1 MQNKGLIK
9 VFAVLLTL
17 VCVFYLSFSF
27 VTRHYTNKAK
37 EYANGDAK
45 VEQDYLDSLANTRV
59 WLGNYTLKQC
69 REMEIGLGLDLKGG
83 MNVILEVSIPDVIKA
98 LADNK
103 TDENFNQALATAA
116 KQSQSSQDDVITL
129 FVKEYQR
136 LVPDGQLAEIF
147 ATQQL
152 KDKVNQKST
161 NAQVEKVLREEVK
174 AAVENSYNVLR
185 TRIDRFGVV
194 QPNIQSLEDKMGRIM
209 VELPGIKEPERVR
222 KLLQGS
228 ANLEFWETY
237 TAKEVVPY
245 LYSVDSKL
253 RALQTTGAVAAVE
266 EVADSTA
273 TDSAAV
279 ASELVAEVA
288 DTAKVAEVAD
298 NSAST
303 ADSLAAALKGGEKAK
318 EPTKADIAQLKK
330 EHPLLAIFQPNTS
343 GQGPVVGYAN
353 YKDTAEVNRYLAMK
367 EVLAELPKDL
377 RLKWG
382 VSAFEY
388 DPKKQ
393 TFELYAIKS
402 TERNGKAPLEGD
414 VITDAKDDYDQ
425 HGKPCVNMS
434 MNSDGTRRWAQMT
447 KQNIGRSI
455 AIVLD
460 NYVYSAPNVNS
471 EIPNGNSVITGNF
484 TPDQSKDLANVLK
497 SGKMPAPARIVQE
510 DIVGPSLGQESIN
523 AGIFSFIVALVLLMI
538 YMCVTYGFVPGMI
551 ANGALV
557 LNFFF
562 TLGILSSFQAALTMS
577 GIAGMVLALG
587 MAVDAN
593 VLIYERTKEELRAG
607 KGVKKA
613 LSDGYSNA
621 FSAIFDSN
629 LTSIITGIILF
640 NFGTGPIRGFATTL
654 IIGILCSFFTAVF
667 VTRLV
672 YEHFMDKD
680 KLQNLTFSSSVSKN
694 MMMNTHINFMKM
706 SKRSFIVFGTI
717 IVICI
722 ISFAVRGLSQSI
734 DFTGGRN
741 FKVQFEQAVEPEEVR
756 SLIANKFGDA
766 NVSVIAIGTDKKTVR
781 ISTNYRIDE
790 DGPTVDSE
798 IEAYLYES
806 VKPLLTQNITLETFI
821 DRDNY
826 TGGSIISSQKVGPS
840 IADDIK
846 TSAIYSVV
854 LALLAI
860 GIYILIRFRNIAYSI
875 SSVAALTSDTIMI
888 IGAYSLLW
896 GLVPF
901 SLEVDQTF
909 IGAVLTAIGYSINDK
924 VVIFDR
930 IREFFGLYPKRDV
943 RLLFN
948 ESLNTT
954 LARTINTSVST
965 LIVLLCI
972 FILGGDSIRSFSF
985 AMILGVVIGTLS
997 SLFLAA
1003 PLAYQIIKKKGEK
1016 ALDAEVSAE

>member
-1 MQNKGLIK
+1 MQNKGFVK

-37 EYANGDAK
+37 EIANGDTK
-45 VEQDYLDSLANTRV
+45 VEQDYLDSLSNEKV
-59 WLGNYTLKQC
+59 MLWNWTLKQC
-69 REMEIGLGLDLKGG
+69 REMEISLGLDLKGG
-83 MNVILEVSIPDVIKA
+83 MNVILEVSVPDVIKA

-103 TDENFNQALATAA
+103 PDEAFNNALATAA
-116 KQSQSSQDDVITL
+116 KQAVNSQDDVITL
-129 FVKEYQR
+129 FIREYHKIA
-136 LVPDGQLAEIF
+136 PDAKLSELF

-152 KDKVNQKST
+152 KDKVNQKSSD
-161 NAQVEKVLREEVK
+161 AEVEKVLRAEVK
-174 AAVENSYNVLR
+174 AAVENSFNVLR

-237 TAKEVVPY
+237 TAREVLPAMQ
-245 LYSVDSKL
+245 SADAKL
-253 RALQTTGAVAAVE
+253 RVILAEGTT
-266 EVADSTA
+266 
-273 TDSAAV
+273 
-279 ASELVAEVA
+279 A
-288 DTAKVAEVAD
+288 DTDTIEAVLTEATPVEKKTV
-298 NSAST
+298 SA
-303 ADSLAAALKGGEKAK
+303 ADSLAAALKGDVTAEDKSAANT
-318 EPTKADIAQLKK
+318 EEIKK
-330 EHPLLAIFQPNTS
+330 QYPLLSILQLNSS
-343 GQGPVVGYAN
+343 GQGPVIGYAN
-353 YKDTAEVNRYLAMK
+353 YKDTADINKYLAMPEIK
-367 EVLAELPKDL
+367 ADLPKDL

-382 VSAFEY
+382 VSPSEF
-388 DPKKQ
+388 DKKGQ

-414 VITDAKDDYDQ
+414 VVTDAKDEFDQ
-425 HGKPCVNMS
+425 YSKPAVSMT
-434 MNSDGTRRWAQMT
+434 MNSDGARRWAQLT

-471 EIPNGNSVITGNF
+471 EITGGRSQITGHF
-484 TPDQSKDLANVLK
+484 TPEQAKDLANVLK
-497 SGKMPAPARIVQE
+497 SGKMPAPAHIVQE

-523 AGIFSFIVALVLLMI
+523 AGIFSFVVALILLMI
-538 YMCVTYGFVPGMI
+538 YMCSMYGFIPGMV
-551 ANGALV
+551 ANCALI

-577 GIAGMVLALG
+577 GIAGMVLSLG

-613 LSDGYSNA
+613 LADGYSNA

-654 IIGILCSFFTAVF
+654 IIGILVSFFTAVF
-667 VTRLV
+667 ITRIV
-672 YEHFMDKD
+672 YEHFMNKD
-680 KLQNLTFSSSVSKN
+680 KWLNLTFTTKISKN
-694 MMMNTHINFMKM
+694 LMTNTHFDFM
-706 SKRSFIVFGTI
+706 GTNKKSLI
-717 IVICI
+717 IVSAIIVVCI
-722 ISFAVRGLSQSI
+722 GSFAIRGLSQSI

-741 FKVQFEQAVEPEEVR
+741 FKVQFENPVEPEQVR
-756 SLIANKFGDA
+756 ELISSKFGDA

-781 ISTNYRIDE
+781 ISTNYRIEDE
-790 DGPTVDSE
+790 GNNVDSE
-798 IEAYLYES
+798 IESYLYETL
-806 VKPLLTQNITLETFI
+806 KPVLTQNITLETFI
-821 DRDNY
+821 DRDNH
-826 TGGSIISSQKVGPS
+826 TGGSIVSSQKVGPS

-846 TSAIYSVV
+846 TGAIYSVV

-860 GIYILIRFRNIAYSI
+860 GLYILLRFRNIAYSI
-875 SSVAALTSDTIMI
+875 GSIVALSCDTIMI
-888 IGAYSLLW
+888 IGAYSLFW
-896 GLVPF
+896 GILPF
-901 SLEVDQTF
+901 SLEIDQTF
-909 IGAVLTAIGYSINDK
+909 IGAILTAIGYSINDK

-930 IREFFGLYPKRDV
+930 VREFFGLYPKRDKRV
-943 RLLFN
+943 LFN
-948 ESLNTT
+948 DSLNTT
-954 LARTINTSVST
+954 LARTINTSLST

-972 FILGGDSIRSFSF
+972 FILGGDSIRSFAF

-997 SLFLAA
+997 SLFIAS
-1003 PLAYQIIKKKGEK
+1003 PIAYNMMKNKKVVVPTTE
-1016 ALDAEVSAE
+1016 E

>member
-1 MQNKGLIK
+1 MQNKGFVK

-37 EYANGDAK
+37 EIANGDPK
-45 VEQDYLDSLANTRV
+45 VEQDYLDSLSNEKV
-59 WLGNYTLKQC
+59 MLWNWTLKQC
-69 REMEIGLGLDLKGG
+69 REMEISLGLDLKGG
-83 MNVILEVSIPDVIKA
+83 MNVILEVSVPDVIKA

-103 TDENFNQALATAA
+103 PDEAFNNALATAA
-116 KQSQSSQDDVITL
+116 KQAVNSQDDVITL
-129 FVKEYQR
+129 FIREYHKIA
-136 LVPDGQLAEIF
+136 PDAKLSELF

-152 KDKVNQKST
+152 KDKVNQKSSD
-161 NAQVEKVLREEVK
+161 AEVEKVLRAEVK
-174 AAVENSYNVLR
+174 AAVENSFNVLR

-237 TAKEVVPY
+237 TAREVLPAMQ
-245 LYSVDSKL
+245 SADAKL
-253 RALQTTGAVAAVE
+253 RVILAEGTT
-266 EVADSTA
+266 
-273 TDSAAV
+273 
-279 ASELVAEVA
+279 A
-288 DTAKVAEVAD
+288 DTDTIEAVLTEATPVEKKTV
-298 NSAST
+298 SA
-303 ADSLAAALKGGEKAK
+303 ADSLAAALKGDVTAEDKSAANM
-318 EPTKADIAQLKK
+318 EEIKK
-330 EHPLLAIFQPNTS
+330 QYPLLSILQLNSS
-343 GQGPVVGYAN
+343 GQGPVIGYAN
-353 YKDTAEVNRYLAMK
+353 YKDTADINKYLAMPEIK
-367 EVLAELPKDL
+367 ADLPKDL

-382 VSAFEY
+382 VSPSEF
-388 DPKKQ
+388 DKKGQ

-414 VITDAKDDYDQ
+414 VVTDAKDEFAQYS
-425 HGKPCVNMS
+425 KPAVSMT
-434 MNSDGTRRWAQMT
+434 MNSDGARRWAQLT

-471 EIPNGNSVITGNF
+471 EITGGRSQITGHF
-484 TPDQSKDLANVLK
+484 TPEQAKDLANVLK
-497 SGKMPAPARIVQE
+497 SGKMPAPAHIVQE

-523 AGIFSFIVALVLLMI
+523 AGIFSFVVALILLMI
-538 YMCVTYGFVPGMI
+538 YMCSMYGFIPGMV
-551 ANGALV
+551 ANCALI

-577 GIAGMVLALG
+577 GIAGMVLSLG

-613 LSDGYSNA
+613 LADGYSNA

-654 IIGILCSFFTAVF
+654 IIGILVSFFTAVF
-667 VTRLV
+667 ITRIV
-672 YEHFMDKD
+672 YEHFMNKD
-680 KLQNLTFSSSVSKN
+680 KWLNLTFTTKISKN
-694 MMMNTHINFMKM
+694 LMTNTHFDFM
-706 SKRSFIVFGTI
+706 GTNKKSLI
-717 IVICI
+717 IVSAIIVVCI
-722 ISFAVRGLSQSI
+722 GSFAIRGLSQSI

-741 FKVQFEQAVEPEEVR
+741 FKVQFENPVEPEQVR
-756 SLIANKFGDA
+756 ELISSKFGDA

-781 ISTNYRIDE
+781 ISTNYRIEDE
-790 DGPTVDSE
+790 GNNVDSE
-798 IEAYLYES
+798 IESYLYETL
-806 VKPLLTQNITLETFI
+806 KPVLTQNITLETFI
-821 DRDNY
+821 DRDNH
-826 TGGSIISSQKVGPS
+826 TGGSIVSSQKVGPS

-846 TSAIYSVV
+846 TGAIYSVV

-860 GIYILIRFRNIAYSI
+860 GLYILLRFRNIAYSI
-875 SSVAALTSDTIMI
+875 GSIVALSCDTIMI
-888 IGAYSLLW
+888 IGAYSLFW
-896 GLVPF
+896 GILPF
-901 SLEVDQTF
+901 SLEIDQTF
-909 IGAVLTAIGYSINDK
+909 IGAILTAIGYSINDK

-930 IREFFGLYPKRDV
+930 VREFFGLYPKRDKRV
-943 RLLFN
+943 LFN
-948 ESLNTT
+948 DSLNTT
-954 LARTINTSVST
+954 LARTINTSLST

-972 FILGGDSIRSFSF
+972 FILGGDSIRSFAF

-997 SLFLAA
+997 SLFIAS
-1003 PLAYQIIKKKGEK
+1003 PIAYNMMKNKKVVVPATE
-1016 ALDAEVSAE
+1016 E

>member
-1 MQNKGLIK
+1 MQNKGFVK

-37 EYANGDAK
+37 EIANGDPK
-45 VEQDYLDSLANTRV
+45 VEQDYLDSLSNEKV
-59 WLGNYTLKQC
+59 MLWNWTLKQC
-69 REMEIGLGLDLKGG
+69 REMEISLGLDLKGG
-83 MNVILEVSIPDVIKA
+83 MNVILEVSVPDVIKA

-103 TDENFNQALATAA
+103 PDEAFNNALATAA
-116 KQSQSSQDDVITL
+116 KQAVNSQDDVITL
-129 FVKEYQR
+129 FIREYHKIA
-136 LVPDGQLAEIF
+136 PDAKLSELF

-152 KDKVNQKST
+152 KDKVNQKSSD
-161 NAQVEKVLREEVK
+161 AEVEKVLRAEVK
-174 AAVENSYNVLR
+174 AAVENSFNVLR

-194 QPNIQSLEDKMGRIM
+194 QPNIQSLEDIMGRIM

-237 TAKEVVPY
+237 TAREVLPAMQ
-245 LYSVDSKL
+245 SADAKL
-253 RALQTTGAVAAVE
+253 RVILAEGTT
-266 EVADSTA
+266 
-273 TDSAAV
+273 
-279 ASELVAEVA
+279 A
-288 DTAKVAEVAD
+288 DTDTIEAVLTEATPVEKKTV
-298 NSAST
+298 SA
-303 ADSLAAALKGGEKAK
+303 ADSLAAALKGDVTAEDKSAANM
-318 EPTKADIAQLKK
+318 EEIKK
-330 EHPLLAIFQPNTS
+330 QYPLLSILQLNSS
-343 GQGPVVGYAN
+343 GQGPVIGYAN
-353 YKDTAEVNRYLAMK
+353 YKDTADINKYLAMPEIK
-367 EVLAELPKDL
+367 ADLPKDL

-382 VSAFEY
+382 VSPSEF
-388 DPKKQ
+388 DKKGQ

-414 VITDAKDDYDQ
+414 VVTDAKDEFDQ
-425 HGKPCVNMS
+425 YSKPAVSMT
-434 MNSDGTRRWAQMT
+434 MNSDGARRWAQLT

-471 EIPNGNSVITGNF
+471 EITGGRSQITGHF
-484 TPDQSKDLANVLK
+484 TPEQAKDLANVLK
-497 SGKMPAPARIVQE
+497 SGKMPAPAHIVQE

-523 AGIFSFIVALVLLMI
+523 AGIFSFVVALILLMI
-538 YMCVTYGFVPGMI
+538 YMCSMYGFIPGMV
-551 ANGALV
+551 ANCALI

-577 GIAGMVLALG
+577 GIAGMVLSLG

-613 LSDGYSNA
+613 LADGYSNA

-654 IIGILCSFFTAVF
+654 IIGILVSFFTAVF
-667 VTRLV
+667 ITRIV
-672 YEHFMDKD
+672 YEHFMNKD
-680 KLQNLTFSSSVSKN
+680 KWLNLTFTTKISKN
-694 MMMNTHINFMKM
+694 LMTNTHFDFM
-706 SKRSFIVFGTI
+706 GTNKKSLI
-717 IVICI
+717 IVSAIIVVCI
-722 ISFAVRGLSQSI
+722 GSFAIRGLSQSI

-741 FKVQFEQAVEPEEVR
+741 FKVQFENPVEPEQVR
-756 SLIANKFGDA
+756 ELISSKFGDA

-781 ISTNYRIDE
+781 ISTNYRIEDE
-790 DGPTVDSE
+790 GNNVDSE
-798 IEAYLYES
+798 IESYLYETL
-806 VKPLLTQNITLETFI
+806 KPVLTQNITLETFI
-821 DRDNY
+821 DRDNH
-826 TGGSIISSQKVGPS
+826 TGGSIVSSQKVGPS

-846 TSAIYSVV
+846 TGAIYSVV

-860 GIYILIRFRNIAYSI
+860 GLYILLRFRNIAYSI
-875 SSVAALTSDTIMI
+875 GSIVALSCDTIMI
-888 IGAYSLLW
+888 IGAYSLFW
-896 GLVPF
+896 GILPF
-901 SLEVDQTF
+901 SLEIDQTF
-909 IGAVLTAIGYSINDK
+909 IGAILTAIGYSINDK

-930 IREFFGLYPKRDV
+930 VREFFGLYPKRDKRV
-943 RLLFN
+943 LFN
-948 ESLNTT
+948 DSLNTT
-954 LARTINTSVST
+954 LARTINTSLST

-972 FILGGDSIRSFSF
+972 FILGGDSIRSFAF

-997 SLFLAA
+997 SLFIAS
-1003 PLAYQIIKKKGEK
+1003 PIAYNMMKNKKVVVPATE
-1016 ALDAEVSAE
+1016 E

>member
-1 MQNKGLIK
+1 MQNKGFVK

-37 EYANGDAK
+37 EIANGDPK
-45 VEQDYLDSLANTRV
+45 VEQDYLDSLSNEKV
-59 WLGNYTLKQC
+59 MLWNWTLKQC
-69 REMEIGLGLDLKGG
+69 REMESSLGLDLKGG
-83 MNVILEVSIPDVIKA
+83 MNVILEVSVPDVIKA

-103 TDENFNQALATAA
+103 PDEAFNNALATAA
-116 KQSQSSQDDVITL
+116 KQAVNSQDDVITL
-129 FVKEYQR
+129 FIREYHKIA
-136 LVPDGQLAEIF
+136 PDAKLSELF

-152 KDKVNQKST
+152 KDKVNQKSSD
-161 NAQVEKVLREEVK
+161 AEVEKVLRAEVK
-174 AAVENSYNVLR
+174 AAVENSFNVLR

-237 TAKEVVPY
+237 TAREVLPAMQ
-245 LYSVDSKL
+245 SADAKL
-253 RALQTTGAVAAVE
+253 RVILAEGTT
-266 EVADSTA
+266 
-273 TDSAAV
+273 
-279 ASELVAEVA
+279 A
-288 DTAKVAEVAD
+288 DTDTIEAVLTEATPVEKKTV
-298 NSAST
+298 SA
-303 ADSLAAALKGGEKAK
+303 ADSLAAALKGDVTAEDKSAANM
-318 EPTKADIAQLKK
+318 EEIKK
-330 EHPLLAIFQPNTS
+330 QYPLLSILQLNSS
-343 GQGPVVGYAN
+343 GQGPVIGYAN
-353 YKDTAEVNRYLAMK
+353 YKDTADINKYLAMPEIK
-367 EVLAELPKDL
+367 ADLPKDL

-382 VSAFEY
+382 VSPSEF
-388 DPKKQ
+388 DKKGQ

-414 VITDAKDDYDQ
+414 VVTDAKDEFDQ
-425 HGKPCVNMS
+425 YSKPAVSMT
-434 MNSDGTRRWAQMT
+434 MNSDGARRWAQLT

-471 EIPNGNSVITGNF
+471 EITGGRSQITGHF
-484 TPDQSKDLANVLK
+484 TPEQAKDLANVLK
-497 SGKMPAPARIVQE
+497 SGKMPAPAHIVQE

-523 AGIFSFIVALVLLMI
+523 AGIFSFVVALILLMI
-538 YMCVTYGFVPGMI
+538 YMCSMYGFIPGMV
-551 ANGALV
+551 ANCALI

-577 GIAGMVLALG
+577 GIAGMVLSLG

-613 LSDGYSNA
+613 LADGYSNA

-654 IIGILCSFFTAVF
+654 IIGILVSFFTAVF
-667 VTRLV
+667 ITRIV
-672 YEHFMDKD
+672 YEHFMNKD
-680 KLQNLTFSSSVSKN
+680 KWLNLTFTTKISKN
-694 MMMNTHINFMKM
+694 LMTNTHFDFM
-706 SKRSFIVFGTI
+706 GTNKKSLI
-717 IVICI
+717 IVSAIIVVCI
-722 ISFAVRGLSQSI
+722 GSFAIRGLSQSI

-741 FKVQFEQAVEPEEVR
+741 FKVQFENPVEPEQVR
-756 SLIANKFGDA
+756 ELISSKFGDA

-781 ISTNYRIDE
+781 ISTNYRIEDE
-790 DGPTVDSE
+790 GNNVDSE
-798 IEAYLYES
+798 IESYLYETL
-806 VKPLLTQNITLETFI
+806 KPVLTQNITLETFI
-821 DRDNY
+821 DRDNH
-826 TGGSIISSQKVGPS
+826 TGGSIVSSQKVGPS

-846 TSAIYSVV
+846 TGAIYSVV

-860 GIYILIRFRNIAYSI
+860 GLYILLRFRNIAYSI
-875 SSVAALTSDTIMI
+875 GSIVALSCDTIMI
-888 IGAYSLLW
+888 IGAYSLFW
-896 GLVPF
+896 GILPF
-901 SLEVDQTF
+901 SLEIDQTF
-909 IGAVLTAIGYSINDK
+909 IGAILTAIGYSINDK

-930 IREFFGLYPKRDV
+930 VREFFGLYPKRDKRV
-943 RLLFN
+943 LFN
-948 ESLNTT
+948 DSLNTT
-954 LARTINTSVST
+954 LARTINTSLST

-972 FILGGDSIRSFSF
+972 FILGGDSIRSFAF

-997 SLFLAA
+997 SLFIAS
-1003 PLAYQIIKKKGEK
+1003 PIAYNMMKNKKVVVPATE
-1016 ALDAEVSAE
+1016 E

>member
-1 MQNKGLIK
+1 MQNKGFVK

-37 EYANGDAK
+37 EIANGDPK
-45 VEQDYLDSLANTRV
+45 VEQDYLDSLSNEKV
-59 WLGNYTLKQC
+59 WLGNWTLKDC
-69 REMEIGLGLDLKGG
+69 REMEISLGLDLKGG

-103 TDENFNQALATAA
+103 PDEAFNNALATAA
-116 KQSQSSQDDVITL
+116 KQAVNSQDDVITL
-129 FVKEYQR
+129 FIREYHKIA
-136 LVPDGQLAEIF
+136 PDAKLSELF

-161 NAQVEKVLREEVK
+161 DAEVEKVLRAEVK
-174 AAVENSYNVLR
+174 AAVENSFNVLR

-237 TAKEVVPY
+237 TAKEILPAMQ
-245 LYSVDSKL
+245 SADAKL
-253 RALQTTGAVAAVE
+253 RGILTEGTTADTDTIEAALTEATPVE
-266 EVADSTA
+266 EKAV
-273 TDSAAV
+273 SA
-279 ASELVAEVA
+279 
-288 DTAKVAEVAD
+288 
-298 NSAST
+298 
-303 ADSLAAALKGGEKAK
+303 ADSLAAALKGDAAAEDKAAVNM
-318 EPTKADIAQLKK
+318 EEIKK
-330 EHPLLAIFQPNTS
+330 QYPLLSMLQLNSS
-343 GQGPVVGYAN
+343 GQGPVIGYAN
-353 YKDTAEVNRYLAMK
+353 YKDTADINKYLAMPEIK
-367 EVLAELPKDL
+367 AELPKDL

-382 VSAFEY
+382 VSPSEF
-388 DPKKQ
+388 DKKGQ

-414 VITDAKDDYDQ
+414 VVTDAKDEFDQ
-425 HGKPCVNMS
+425 YSKPAVSMT
-434 MNSDGTRRWAQMT
+434 MNSDGARRWAQLT

-471 EIPNGNSVITGNF
+471 EITGGRSQITGHF
-484 TPDQSKDLANVLK
+484 TPEQAKDLANVLK
-497 SGKMPAPARIVQE
+497 SGKMPAPAHIVQE

-523 AGIFSFIVALVLLMI
+523 AGIFSFVVALILLMI
-538 YMCVTYGFVPGMI
+538 YMCSMYGFIPGMV
-551 ANGALV
+551 ANCALI

-577 GIAGMVLALG
+577 GIAGMVLSLG

-613 LSDGYSNA
+613 LADGYSNA

-654 IIGILCSFFTAVF
+654 IIGILVSFFTAVF
-667 VTRLV
+667 ITRIV
-672 YEHFMDKD
+672 YEHFMNKD
-680 KLQNLTFSSSVSKN
+680 KWLNLTFTTKISKN
-694 MMMNTHINFMKM
+694 LMANTHFDFM
-706 SKRSFIVFGTI
+706 GTNKKSMI
-717 IVICI
+717 IVSAIIIVCI
-722 ISFAVRGLSQSI
+722 GSFAIRGLSQSI

-741 FKVQFEQAVEPEEVR
+741 FKVQFENPVEPEQVR
-756 SLIANKFGDA
+756 ELISSKFGDA

-781 ISTNYRIDE
+781 ISTNYRIEDE
-790 DGPTVDSE
+790 GNNVDSE
-798 IEAYLYES
+798 IESYLYETL
-806 VKPLLTQNITLETFI
+806 KPVLTQNITLETFI
-821 DRDNY
+821 DRDNH
-826 TGGSIISSQKVGPS
+826 TGGSIVSSQKVGPS

-846 TSAIYSVV
+846 TGAIYSVV
-854 LALLAI
+854 LALIAI
-860 GIYILIRFRNIAYSI
+860 GLYILIRFRNIAYSVGSI
-875 SSVAALTSDTIMI
+875 VALTSDTIMI
-888 IGAYSLLW
+888 IGAYSLFW
-896 GLVPF
+896 GILPF
-901 SLEVDQTF
+901 SLEIDQTF
-909 IGAVLTAIGYSINDK
+909 IGAILTAIGYSINDK

-930 IREFFGLYPKRDV
+930 VREFFGLYPKRDK
-943 RLLFN
+943 RMLFN
-948 ESLNTT
+948 DSLNTT
-954 LARTINTSVST
+954 LARTINTSLST

-972 FILGGDSIRSFSF
+972 FILGGDSIRSFAF

-997 SLFLAA
+997 SLFIASPIAYNMMKNKKVVAA
-1003 PLAYQIIKKKGEK
+1003 TTE
-1016 ALDAEVSAE
+1016 E

>member
-1 MQNKGLIK
+1 MQNKGFIK

-37 EYANGDAK
+37 EIANGDPK
-45 VEQDYLDSLANTRV
+45 VEQDYLDSLSNEKV
-59 WLGNYTLKQC
+59 MLWNWTLKQC
-69 REMEIGLGLDLKGG
+69 REMEISLGLDLKGG
-83 MNVILEVSIPDVIKA
+83 MNVILEVSVPDVIKA

-103 TDENFNQALATAA
+103 PDEAFNNALATAA
-116 KQSQSSQDDVITL
+116 KQAVNSQDDVITL
-129 FVKEYQR
+129 FIREYHKIA
-136 LVPDGQLAEIF
+136 PDAKLSELF

-152 KDKVNQKST
+152 KDKVNQKSSD
-161 NAQVEKVLREEVK
+161 AEVEKVLRAEVK
-174 AAVENSYNVLR
+174 AAVENSFNVLR

-237 TAKEVVPY
+237 TAREVLPAMQ
-245 LYSVDSKL
+245 SADAKL
-253 RALQTTGAVAAVE
+253 RVILAEGTT
-266 EVADSTA
+266 
-273 TDSAAV
+273 
-279 ASELVAEVA
+279 A
-288 DTAKVAEVAD
+288 DTDTIEAVLTEATPVEKKTV
-298 NSAST
+298 SA
-303 ADSLAAALKGGEKAK
+303 ADSLAAALKGDVTAEDKSAANM
-318 EPTKADIAQLKK
+318 EEIKK
-330 EHPLLAIFQPNTS
+330 QYPLLSILQLNSS
-343 GQGPVVGYAN
+343 GQGPVIGYAN
-353 YKDTAEVNRYLAMK
+353 YKDTADINKYLAMPEIK
-367 EVLAELPKDL
+367 ADLPKDL

-382 VSAFEY
+382 VSPSEF
-388 DPKKQ
+388 DKKGQ

-414 VITDAKDDYDQ
+414 VVTDAKDEFDQ
-425 HGKPCVNMS
+425 YSKPAVSMT
-434 MNSDGTRRWAQMT
+434 MNSDGARRWAQLT

-471 EIPNGNSVITGNF
+471 EITGGRSQITGHF
-484 TPDQSKDLANVLK
+484 TPEQAKDLANVLK
-497 SGKMPAPARIVQE
+497 SGKMPAPAHIVQE

-523 AGIFSFIVALVLLMI
+523 AGIFSFVVALILLMI
-538 YMCVTYGFVPGMI
+538 YMCSMYGFIPGMV
-551 ANGALV
+551 ANCALI

-577 GIAGMVLALG
+577 GIAGMVLSLG

-613 LSDGYSNA
+613 LADGYSNA

-654 IIGILCSFFTAVF
+654 IIGILVSFFTAVF
-667 VTRLV
+667 ITRIV
-672 YEHFMDKD
+672 YEHFMNKD
-680 KLQNLTFSSSVSKN
+680 KWLNLTFTTKISKN
-694 MMMNTHINFMKM
+694 LMTNTHFDFM
-706 SKRSFIVFGTI
+706 GTNKKSLI
-717 IVICI
+717 IVSAIIVVCI
-722 ISFAVRGLSQSI
+722 GSFAIRGLSQSI

-741 FKVQFEQAVEPEEVR
+741 FKVQFENPVEPEQVR
-756 SLIANKFGDA
+756 ELISSKFGDA

-781 ISTNYRIDE
+781 ISTNYRIEDE
-790 DGPTVDSE
+790 GNNVDSE
-798 IEAYLYES
+798 IESYLYETL
-806 VKPLLTQNITLETFI
+806 KPVLTQNITLETFI
-821 DRDNY
+821 DRDNH
-826 TGGSIISSQKVGPS
+826 TGGSIVSSQKVGPS

-846 TSAIYSVV
+846 TGAIYSVV

-860 GIYILIRFRNIAYSI
+860 GLYILLRFRNIAYSI
-875 SSVAALTSDTIMI
+875 GSIVALSCDTIMI
-888 IGAYSLLW
+888 IGAYSLFW
-896 GLVPF
+896 GILPF
-901 SLEVDQTF
+901 SLEIDQTF
-909 IGAVLTAIGYSINDK
+909 IGAILTAIGYSINDK

-930 IREFFGLYPKRDV
+930 VREFFGLYPKRDKRV
-943 RLLFN
+943 LFN
-948 ESLNTT
+948 DSLNTT
-954 LARTINTSVST
+954 LARTINTSLST

-972 FILGGDSIRSFSF
+972 FILGGDSIRSFAF

-997 SLFLAA
+997 SLFIAS
-1003 PLAYQIIKKKGEK
+1003 PIAYNMMKNKKVVVPTTE
-1016 ALDAEVSAE
+1016 E

>member
-1 MQNKGLIK
+1 MQNKGFVK

-37 EYANGDAK
+37 EIANGDPK
-45 VEQDYLDSLANTRV
+45 VEQDYLDSLSNEKV
-59 WLGNYTLKQC
+59 MLWNWTLKQC
-69 REMEIGLGLDLKGG
+69 REMEISLGLDLKGG
-83 MNVILEVSIPDVIKA
+83 MNVILEVSVPDVIKA

-103 TDENFNQALATAA
+103 PDEAFNNALATAA
-116 KQSQSSQDDVITL
+116 KQAVNSQDDVITL
-129 FVKEYQR
+129 FIREYHKIA
-136 LVPDGQLAEIF
+136 PDAKLSELF

-152 KDKVNQKST
+152 KDKVNQKSSD
-161 NAQVEKVLREEVK
+161 AEVEKVLRAEVK
-174 AAVENSYNVLR
+174 AAVENSFNVLR

-237 TAKEVVPY
+237 TAREVLPAMQ
-245 LYSVDSKL
+245 SADAKL
-253 RALQTTGAVAAVE
+253 RVILAEGTT
-266 EVADSTA
+266 
-273 TDSAAV
+273 
-279 ASELVAEVA
+279 A
-288 DTAKVAEVAD
+288 DTDTIEAVLTEATPVEKKTV
-298 NSAST
+298 SA
-303 ADSLAAALKGGEKAK
+303 ADSLAAALKGDVTAEDKSSANM
-318 EPTKADIAQLKK
+318 EEIKK
-330 EHPLLAIFQPNTS
+330 QYPLLSILQLNSS
-343 GQGPVVGYAN
+343 GQGPVIGYAN
-353 YKDTAEVNRYLAMK
+353 YKDTADINKYLAMPEIK
-367 EVLAELPKDL
+367 ADLPKDL

-382 VSAFEY
+382 VSPSEF
-388 DPKKQ
+388 DKKGQ

-414 VITDAKDDYDQ
+414 VVTDAKDEFDQ
-425 HGKPCVNMS
+425 YSKPAVSMT
-434 MNSDGTRRWAQMT
+434 MNSDGARRWAQLT

-471 EIPNGNSVITGNF
+471 EITGGRSQITGHF
-484 TPDQSKDLANVLK
+484 TPEQAKDLANVLK
-497 SGKMPAPARIVQE
+497 SGKMPAPAHIVQE

-523 AGIFSFIVALVLLMI
+523 AGIFSFVVALILLMI
-538 YMCVTYGFVPGMI
+538 YMCSMYGFIPGMV
-551 ANGALV
+551 ANCALI

-577 GIAGMVLALG
+577 GIAGMVLSLG

-613 LSDGYSNA
+613 LADGYSNA

-654 IIGILCSFFTAVF
+654 IIGILVSFFTAVF
-667 VTRLV
+667 ITRIV
-672 YEHFMDKD
+672 YEHFMNKD
-680 KLQNLTFSSSVSKN
+680 KWLNLTFTTKISKN
-694 MMMNTHINFMKM
+694 LMTNTHFDFM
-706 SKRSFIVFGTI
+706 GTNKKSLI
-717 IVICI
+717 IVSAIIVVCI
-722 ISFAVRGLSQSI
+722 GSFAIRGLSQSI

-741 FKVQFEQAVEPEEVR
+741 FKVQFENPVEPEQVR
-756 SLIANKFGDA
+756 ELISSKFGDA

-781 ISTNYRIDE
+781 ISTNYRIEDE
-790 DGPTVDSE
+790 GNNVDSE
-798 IEAYLYES
+798 IESYLYETL
-806 VKPLLTQNITLETFI
+806 KPVLTQNITLETFI
-821 DRDNY
+821 DRDNH
-826 TGGSIISSQKVGPS
+826 TGGSIVSSQKVGPS

-846 TSAIYSVV
+846 TGAIYSVV

-860 GIYILIRFRNIAYSI
+860 GLYILLRFRNIAYSI
-875 SSVAALTSDTIMI
+875 GSIVALSCDTIMI
-888 IGAYSLLW
+888 IGAYSLFW
-896 GLVPF
+896 GILPF
-901 SLEVDQTF
+901 SLEIDQTF
-909 IGAVLTAIGYSINDK
+909 IGAILTAIGYSINDK

-930 IREFFGLYPKRDV
+930 VREFFGLYPKRDKRV
-943 RLLFN
+943 LFN
-948 ESLNTT
+948 DSLNTT
-954 LARTINTSVST
+954 LARTINTSLST

-972 FILGGDSIRSFSF
+972 FILGGDSIRSFAF

-997 SLFLAA
+997 SLFIASPIAYNMMKNKKVVAA
-1003 PLAYQIIKKKGEK
+1003 TTE
-1016 ALDAEVSAE
+1016 E

>member
-1 MQNKGLIK
+1 MQNKGFVK

-37 EYANGDAK
+37 EIANGDPK
-45 VEQDYLDSLANTRV
+45 VEQDYLDSLSNEKV
-59 WLGNYTLKQC
+59 MLWNWTLKQC
-69 REMEIGLGLDLKGG
+69 REMEISLGLDLKGG
-83 MNVILEVSIPDVIKA
+83 MNVILEVSVPDVIKA

-103 TDENFNQALATAA
+103 PDEAFNNALATAA
-116 KQSQSSQDDVITL
+116 KQAVNSQDDVITL
-129 FVKEYQR
+129 FIREYHKIA
-136 LVPDGQLAEIF
+136 PDAKLSELF

-152 KDKVNQKST
+152 KDKVNQKSSD
-161 NAQVEKVLREEVK
+161 AEVEKVLRAEVK
-174 AAVENSYNVLR
+174 AAVENSFNVLR

-237 TAKEVVPY
+237 TAREVLPAMQ
-245 LYSVDSKL
+245 SADAKL
-253 RALQTTGAVAAVE
+253 RVILAEGTT
-266 EVADSTA
+266 
-273 TDSAAV
+273 
-279 ASELVAEVA
+279 A
-288 DTAKVAEVAD
+288 DTDTIEAVLTEATPVEKKTV
-298 NSAST
+298 SA
-303 ADSLAAALKGGEKAK
+303 ADSLAAALKGDVTAEDKSAANM
-318 EPTKADIAQLKK
+318 EEIKK
-330 EHPLLAIFQPNTS
+330 QYPLLSILQLNSS
-343 GQGPVVGYAN
+343 GQGPVIGYAN
-353 YKDTAEVNRYLAMK
+353 YKDTADINKYLAMPEIK
-367 EVLAELPKDL
+367 ADLPKDL

-382 VSAFEY
+382 VSPSEF
-388 DPKKQ
+388 DKTGQ

-414 VITDAKDDYDQ
+414 VVTDAKDEFDQ
-425 HGKPCVNMS
+425 YSKPAVSMT
-434 MNSDGTRRWAQMT
+434 MNSDGARRWAQLT

-471 EIPNGNSVITGNF
+471 EITGGRSQITGHF
-484 TPDQSKDLANVLK
+484 TPEQAKDLANVLK
-497 SGKMPAPARIVQE
+497 SGKMPAPAHIVQE

-523 AGIFSFIVALVLLMI
+523 AGIFSFVVALILLMI
-538 YMCVTYGFVPGMI
+538 YMCSMYGFIPGMV
-551 ANGALV
+551 ANCALI

-577 GIAGMVLALG
+577 GIAGMVLSLG

-613 LSDGYSNA
+613 LADGYSNA

-654 IIGILCSFFTAVF
+654 IIGILVSFFTAVF
-667 VTRLV
+667 ITRIV
-672 YEHFMDKD
+672 YEHFMNKD
-680 KLQNLTFSSSVSKN
+680 KWLNLTFTTKISKN
-694 MMMNTHINFMKM
+694 LMTNTHFDFM
-706 SKRSFIVFGTI
+706 GTNKKSLI
-717 IVICI
+717 IVSAIIVVCI
-722 ISFAVRGLSQSI
+722 GSFAIRGLSQSI

-741 FKVQFEQAVEPEEVR
+741 FKVQFENPVEPEQVR
-756 SLIANKFGDA
+756 ELISSKFGDA

-781 ISTNYRIDE
+781 ISTNYRIEDE
-790 DGPTVDSE
+790 GNNVDSE
-798 IEAYLYES
+798 IESYLYETL
-806 VKPLLTQNITLETFI
+806 KPVLTQNITLETFI
-821 DRDNY
+821 DRDNH
-826 TGGSIISSQKVGPS
+826 TGGSIVSSQKVGPS

-846 TSAIYSVV
+846 TGAIYSVV

-860 GIYILIRFRNIAYSI
+860 GLYILLRFRNIAYSI
-875 SSVAALTSDTIMI
+875 GSIVALSCDTIMI
-888 IGAYSLLW
+888 IGAYSLFW
-896 GLVPF
+896 GILPF
-901 SLEVDQTF
+901 SLEIDQTF
-909 IGAVLTAIGYSINDK
+909 IGAILTAIGYSINDK

-930 IREFFGLYPKRDV
+930 VREFFGLYPKRDKRV
-943 RLLFN
+943 LFN
-948 ESLNTT
+948 DSLNTT
-954 LARTINTSVST
+954 LARTINTSLST

-972 FILGGDSIRSFSF
+972 FILGGDSIRSFAF

-997 SLFLAA
+997 SLFIAS
-1003 PLAYQIIKKKGEK
+1003 PIAYNMMKNKKVVVPATE
-1016 ALDAEVSAE
+1016 E

>member
-1 MQNKGLIK
+1 MQNKGFVK

-27 VTRHYTNKAK
+27 VTRHYTSKAK
-37 EYANGDAK
+37 EIANGDPK
-45 VEQDYLDSLANTRV
+45 VEQDYLDSLSNEKV
-59 WLGNYTLKQC
+59 WLGNWTLKDC
-69 REMEIGLGLDLKGG
+69 REMEISLGLDLKGG
-83 MNVILEVSIPDVIKA
+83 MNVILEVSVPDVIKA

-103 TDENFNQALATAA
+103 PDEAFNNALATAA
-116 KQSQSSQDDVITL
+116 QQAINSQDDVITL
-129 FVKEYQR
+129 FIREYHR
-136 LVPDGQLAEIF
+136 TAPDAKLSELF

-152 KDKVNQKST
+152 KDKVNQKSSD
-161 NAQVEKVLREEVK
+161 ADVEKVLRAEVK
-174 AAVENSYNVLR
+174 AAVENSFNVLR

-237 TAKEVVPY
+237 TAKEVLPAMQ
-245 LYSVDSKL
+245 SADAKL
-253 RALQTTGAVAAVE
+253 RTVLAEETTADADTVKAAVLTE
-266 EVADSTA
+266 A
-273 TDSAAV
+273 TPVENKAVSA
-279 ASELVAEVA
+279 
-288 DTAKVAEVAD
+288 
-298 NSAST
+298 
-303 ADSLAAALKGGEKAK
+303 ADSLAAALKGDATAEDKSAANM
-318 EPTKADIAQLKK
+318 EALKK
-330 EHPLLAIFQPNTS
+330 QYPLLSILQLNSS
-343 GQGPVVGYAN
+343 GQGCIIGYAN
-353 YKDTAEVNRYLAMK
+353 YKDTADINKYLAMP
-367 EVLAELPKDL
+367 EVKAELPKDL

-382 VSAFEY
+382 VSPSEF
-388 DPKKQ
+388 DKKGQ

-414 VITDAKDDYDQ
+414 VVTDAKDEFDQ
-425 HGKPCVNMS
+425 YSKPAVSMT
-434 MNSDGTRRWAQMT
+434 MNSDGARRWAQLT

-471 EIPNGNSVITGNF
+471 EITGGRSQITGHF
-484 TPDQSKDLANVLK
+484 TPEQAKDLANVLK
-497 SGKMPAPARIVQE
+497 SGKMPAPAHIVQE

-523 AGIFSFIVALVLLMI
+523 AGIFSFVVALILLMI
-538 YMCVTYGFVPGMI
+538 YMCSMYGFIPGMV
-551 ANGALV
+551 ANGALI

-577 GIAGMVLALG
+577 GIAGMVLSLG

-613 LSDGYSNA
+613 LADGYSNA

-654 IIGILCSFFTAVF
+654 IIGILVSFFTAVF
-667 VTRLV
+667 MTRIV
-672 YEHFMDKD
+672 YEHFMNKD
-680 KLQNLTFSSSVSKN
+680 KWLNLTFTTGISKN
-694 MMMNTHINFMKM
+694 LMTNTHFDFMGSNKKSM
-706 SKRSFIVFGTI
+706 I
-717 IVICI
+717 IVGAVLLICI
-722 ISFAVRGLSQSI
+722 GSFAIRGLSQSI

-741 FKVQFEQAVEPEEVR
+741 FKVQFENPVEPEQVR
-756 SLIANKFGDA
+756 ELIASKFGDA

-781 ISTNYRIDE
+781 ISTNYRIE
-790 DGPTVDSE
+790 DPGSNVDSE
-798 IEAYLYES
+798 IEAYLYETL
-806 VKPLLTQNITLETFI
+806 KPVLTQNITLETFI
-821 DRDNY
+821 DRDNH

-846 TSAIYSVV
+846 TGAIYSVI
-854 LALLAI
+854 LALIAI
-860 GIYILIRFRNIAYSI
+860 GLYILLRFRNIAYSI
-875 SSVAALTSDTIMI
+875 GSIAALSCDTIMI
-888 IGAYSLLW
+888 IGAYSLFW
-896 GLVPF
+896 GILPF
-901 SLEVDQTF
+901 SLEIDQTF
-909 IGAVLTAIGYSINDK
+909 IGAILTAIGYSINDK

-930 IREFFGLYPKRDV
+930 VREFFGLYPKRDV
-943 RLLFN
+943 RVLFN
-948 ESLNTT
+948 DSLNTT
-954 LARTINTSVST
+954 LARTINTSLST

-972 FILGGDSIRSFSF
+972 FILGGDSIRSFAF

-997 SLFLAA
+997 SLFIAS
-1003 PLAYQIIKKKGEK
+1003 PIAYNMMKNKKAIPATE
-1016 ALDAEVSAE
+1016 E

>member
-1 MQNKGLIK
+1 MQNKGFVK

-37 EYANGDAK
+37 EIANGDPK
-45 VEQDYLDSLANTRV
+45 VEQDYLDSLSNEKV
-59 WLGNYTLKQC
+59 MLWNWTLKQC
-69 REMEIGLGLDLKGG
+69 REMEISLGLDLKGG
-83 MNVILEVSIPDVIKA
+83 MNVILEVSVPDVIKA

-103 TDENFNQALATAA
+103 PDEAFNNALATAA
-116 KQSQSSQDDVITL
+116 KQAVNSQDDVITL
-129 FVKEYQR
+129 FIREYHKIA
-136 LVPDGQLAEIF
+136 PDAKLSELF

-152 KDKVNQKST
+152 KDKVNQKSSD
-161 NAQVEKVLREEVK
+161 AEVEKVLRAEVK
-174 AAVENSYNVLR
+174 AAVENSFNVLR

-237 TAKEVVPY
+237 TAREVLPAMQ
-245 LYSVDSKL
+245 SADAKL
-253 RALQTTGAVAAVE
+253 RVILAEGTT
-266 EVADSTA
+266 
-273 TDSAAV
+273 
-279 ASELVAEVA
+279 A
-288 DTAKVAEVAD
+288 DTDTIEAVLTEATPVEKKTV
-298 NSAST
+298 SA
-303 ADSLAAALKGGEKAK
+303 ADSLAAALKGDVTAEDKSAANM
-318 EPTKADIAQLKK
+318 EEIKK
-330 EHPLLAIFQPNTS
+330 QYPLLSILQLNSS
-343 GQGPVVGYAN
+343 GQGPVIGYAN
-353 YKDTAEVNRYLAMK
+353 YKDTADINKYLAMPEIK
-367 EVLAELPKDL
+367 ADLPKDL

-382 VSAFEY
+382 VSPSEF
-388 DPKKQ
+388 DKKGQ

-414 VITDAKDDYDQ
+414 VVTDAKDEFDQ
-425 HGKPCVNMS
+425 YSKPAVSMT
-434 MNSDGTRRWAQMT
+434 MNSDGARRWAQLT

-471 EIPNGNSVITGNF
+471 EITGGRSQITGHF
-484 TPDQSKDLANVLK
+484 TPEQAKDLANVLK
-497 SGKMPAPARIVQE
+497 SGKMPAPAHIVQE

-523 AGIFSFIVALVLLMI
+523 AGIFSFVVALILLMI
-538 YMCVTYGFVPGMI
+538 YMCSMYGFIPGMV
-551 ANGALV
+551 ANCALI

-577 GIAGMVLALG
+577 GIAGMVLSLG

-613 LSDGYSNA
+613 LADGYSNA

-654 IIGILCSFFTAVF
+654 IIGILVSFFTAVF
-667 VTRLV
+667 MTRIV
-672 YEHFMDKD
+672 YEHFMNKD
-680 KLQNLTFSSSVSKN
+680 KLLNLTFTTPVSRN
-694 MMMNTHINFMKM
+694 LMTNTRFDFM
-706 SKRSFIVFGTI
+706 GTNKKSLI
-717 IVICI
+717 ITVAIILVCI
-722 ISFAVRGLSQSI
+722 GSFAMRGLSQSI

-741 FKVQFEQAVEPEEVR
+741 FKVQFENPVEPEQIRE
-756 SLIANKFGDA
+756 LISSKFGDA

-781 ISTNYRIDE
+781 ISTNYRIE
-790 DGPTVDSE
+790 DAGNNVDSE
-798 IEAYLYES
+798 IESYLYETL
-806 VKPLLTQNITLETFI
+806 KPVLTQNISLETFI
-821 DRDNY
+821 DRDNH
-826 TGGSIISSQKVGPS
+826 TGGSIVSSQKVGPS

-846 TSAIYSVV
+846 TGAIYSVV

-860 GIYILIRFRNIAYSI
+860 GLYILLRFRNIAYSI
-875 SSVAALTSDTIMI
+875 GSIVALSCDTIMI
-888 IGAYSLLW
+888 IGAYSLFW
-896 GLVPF
+896 GILPF
-901 SLEVDQTF
+901 SLEIDQTF
-909 IGAVLTAIGYSINDK
+909 IGAILTAIGYSINDK

-930 IREFFGLYPKRDV
+930 VREFFGLYPKRDK
-943 RLLFN
+943 RQLFN
-948 ESLNTT
+948 DSLNTT
-954 LARTINTSVST
+954 LARTINTSLST

-972 FILGGDSIRSFSF
+972 FILGGDSIRSFAF

-997 SLFLAA
+997 SLFIASPIAYNMMKNKKVVVPAA
-1003 PLAYQIIKKKGEK
+1003 TE
-1016 ALDAEVSAE
+1016 E

>member
-1 MQNKGLIK
+1 MQNKGFVK

-37 EYANGDAK
+37 EIANGDPK
-45 VEQDYLDSLANTRV
+45 VEQDYLDSLSNEKV
-59 WLGNYTLKQC
+59 MLWNWTLKQC
-69 REMEIGLGLDLKGG
+69 REMEISLGLDLKGG
-83 MNVILEVSIPDVIKA
+83 MNVILEVSVPDVIKA

-103 TDENFNQALATAA
+103 PDEAFNNALATAA
-116 KQSQSSQDDVITL
+116 KQAVNSQDDVITL
-129 FVKEYQR
+129 FIREYHKIA
-136 LVPDGQLAEIF
+136 PDAKLSELF

-152 KDKVNQKST
+152 KDKVNQKSSD
-161 NAQVEKVLREEVK
+161 AEVEKVLRAEVK
-174 AAVENSYNVLR
+174 AAVENSFNVLR

-237 TAKEVVPY
+237 TAREVLPAMQ
-245 LYSVDSKL
+245 SADAKL
-253 RALQTTGAVAAVE
+253 RVILAEGTT
-266 EVADSTA
+266 
-273 TDSAAV
+273 
-279 ASELVAEVA
+279 A
-288 DTAKVAEVAD
+288 DTDTIEAVLTEATPVEKKTV
-298 NSAST
+298 SA
-303 ADSLAAALKGGEKAK
+303 ADSLAAALKGDVTAEDKSAANMK
-318 EPTKADIAQLKK
+318 EIKK
-330 EHPLLAIFQPNTS
+330 QYPLLSILQLNSS
-343 GQGPVVGYAN
+343 GQGPVIGYAN
-353 YKDTAEVNRYLAMK
+353 YKDTADINKYLAMPEIK
-367 EVLAELPKDL
+367 ADLPKDL

-382 VSAFEY
+382 VSPSEF
-388 DPKKQ
+388 DKKGQ

-414 VITDAKDDYDQ
+414 VVTDAKDEFDQ
-425 HGKPCVNMS
+425 YSKPAVSMT
-434 MNSDGTRRWAQMT
+434 MNSDGARRWAQLT

-471 EIPNGNSVITGNF
+471 EITGGRSQITGHF
-484 TPDQSKDLANVLK
+484 TPEQAKDLANVLK
-497 SGKMPAPARIVQE
+497 SGKMPAPAHIVQE

-523 AGIFSFIVALVLLMI
+523 AGIFSFVVALILLMI
-538 YMCVTYGFVPGMI
+538 YMCSMYGFIPGMV
-551 ANGALV
+551 ANCALI

-577 GIAGMVLALG
+577 GIAGMVLSLG

-613 LSDGYSNA
+613 LADGYSNA

-654 IIGILCSFFTAVF
+654 IIGILVSFFTAVF
-667 VTRLV
+667 ITRIV
-672 YEHFMDKD
+672 YEHFMNKD
-680 KLQNLTFSSSVSKN
+680 KWLNLTFTTKISKN
-694 MMMNTHINFMKM
+694 LMTNTHFDFM
-706 SKRSFIVFGTI
+706 GTNKKSLI
-717 IVICI
+717 IVSAIIVVCI
-722 ISFAVRGLSQSI
+722 GSFAIRGLSQSI

-741 FKVQFEQAVEPEEVR
+741 FKVQFENPVEPEQVR
-756 SLIANKFGDA
+756 ELISSKFGDA

-781 ISTNYRIDE
+781 ISTNYRIEDE
-790 DGPTVDSE
+790 GNNVDSE
-798 IEAYLYES
+798 IESYLYETL
-806 VKPLLTQNITLETFI
+806 KPVLTQNITLETFI
-821 DRDNY
+821 DRDNH
-826 TGGSIISSQKVGPS
+826 TGGSIVSSQKVGPS

-846 TSAIYSVV
+846 TGAIYSVV

-860 GIYILIRFRNIAYSI
+860 GLYILLRFRNIAYSI
-875 SSVAALTSDTIMI
+875 GSIVALSCDTIMI
-888 IGAYSLLW
+888 IGAYSLFW
-896 GLVPF
+896 GILPF
-901 SLEVDQTF
+901 SLEIDQTF
-909 IGAVLTAIGYSINDK
+909 IGAILTAIGYSINDK

-930 IREFFGLYPKRDV
+930 VREFFGLYPKRDK
-943 RLLFN
+943 RQLFN
-948 ESLNTT
+948 DSLNTT
-954 LARTINTSVST
+954 LARTINTSLST

-972 FILGGDSIRSFSF
+972 FILGGDSIRSFAF

-997 SLFLAA
+997 SLFIAS
-1003 PLAYQIIKKKGEK
+1003 PIAYN
-1016 ALDAEVSAE
+1016 

>member
-1 MQNKGLIK
+1 MQNKGFVK

-37 EYANGDAK
+37 EIANGDPK
-45 VEQDYLDSLANTRV
+45 VEQDYLDSLSNEKV
-59 WLGNYTLKQC
+59 MLWNWTLKQC
-69 REMEIGLGLDLKGG
+69 REMEISLGLDLKGG
-83 MNVILEVSIPDVIKA
+83 MNVILEVSVPDVIKA

-103 TDENFNQALATAA
+103 PDEAFNNALATAA
-116 KQSQSSQDDVITL
+116 KQAVNSQDDVITL
-129 FVKEYQR
+129 FIREYHKIA
-136 LVPDGQLAEIF
+136 PDAKLSELF

-152 KDKVNQKST
+152 KDKVNQKSSD
-161 NAQVEKVLREEVK
+161 AEVEKVLRAEVK
-174 AAVENSYNVLR
+174 AAVENSFNVLR

-237 TAKEVVPY
+237 TAREVLPAMQ
-245 LYSVDSKL
+245 SADAKL
-253 RALQTTGAVAAVE
+253 RVILAEGTT
-266 EVADSTA
+266 
-273 TDSAAV
+273 
-279 ASELVAEVA
+279 A
-288 DTAKVAEVAD
+288 DTDTIEAVLTEATPVEKKTV
-298 NSAST
+298 SA
-303 ADSLAAALKGGEKAK
+303 ADSLAAALKGDVTAEDKSAANM
-318 EPTKADIAQLKK
+318 EEIKK
-330 EHPLLAIFQPNTS
+330 QYPLLSILQLNSS
-343 GQGPVVGYAN
+343 GQGPVIGYAN
-353 YKDTAEVNRYLAMK
+353 YKDTADINKYLAMPEIK
-367 EVLAELPKDL
+367 ADLPKDL

-382 VSAFEY
+382 VSPSEF
-388 DPKKQ
+388 DKKGQ
-393 TFELYAIKS
+393 TFELYAIRS

-414 VITDAKDDYDQ
+414 VVTDAKDEFDQ
-425 HGKPCVNMS
+425 YSKPAVSMT
-434 MNSDGTRRWAQMT
+434 MNSDGARRWAQLT

-471 EIPNGNSVITGNF
+471 EITGGRSQITGHF
-484 TPDQSKDLANVLK
+484 TPEQAKDLANVLK
-497 SGKMPAPARIVQE
+497 SGKMPAPAHIVQE

-523 AGIFSFIVALVLLMI
+523 AGIFSFVVALILLMI
-538 YMCVTYGFVPGMI
+538 YMCSMYGIIPGMV
-551 ANGALV
+551 ANGALI

-577 GIAGMVLALG
+577 GIAGMVLSLG

-613 LSDGYSNA
+613 LADGYSNA

-654 IIGILCSFFTAVF
+654 IIGILVSFFTAVF
-667 VTRLV
+667 MTRLV
-672 YEHFMDKD
+672 YEHFMSKD
-680 KLQNLTFSSSVSKN
+680 KWLGLTFTTKISKN
-694 MMMNTHINFMKM
+694 LMTNTRFDFM
-706 SKRSFIVFGTI
+706 GTNKKSLI
-717 IVICI
+717 IVSAVIIVCI
-722 ISFAVRGLSQSI
+722 SSFAIRGLSQSI

-741 FKVQFEQAVEPEEVR
+741 FKVQFENPVEPEQVR
-756 SLIANKFGDA
+756 ELIASKFGDA

-781 ISTNYRIDE
+781 ISTNYRIE
-790 DGPTVDSE
+790 DAGNNVDSE
-798 IEAYLYES
+798 IESYLYETL
-806 VKPLLTQNITLETFI
+806 KPVLTQNISLETFI
-821 DRDNY
+821 DRDNH
-826 TGGSIISSQKVGPS
+826 TGGSIVSSQKVGPS

-846 TSAIYSVV
+846 TGAIYSVV

-860 GIYILIRFRNIAYSI
+860 GLYILLRFRNIAYSI
-875 SSVAALTSDTIMI
+875 GSIVALSCDTIMI
-888 IGAYSLLW
+888 IGAYSLFW
-896 GLVPF
+896 GILPF
-901 SLEVDQTF
+901 SLEIDQTF
-909 IGAVLTAIGYSINDK
+909 IGAILTAIGYSINDK

-930 IREFFGLYPKRDV
+930 VREFFGLYPKRDK
-943 RLLFN
+943 RQLFN
-948 ESLNTT
+948 DSLNTT
-954 LARTINTSVST
+954 LARTINTSLST

-972 FILGGDSIRSFSF
+972 FILGGDSIRSFAF

-997 SLFLAA
+997 SLFIASPIAYNMMKNKKVVVPAA
-1003 PLAYQIIKKKGEK
+1003 TE
-1016 ALDAEVSAE
+1016 E

>member
-1 MQNKGLIK
+1 MQNKGFVK

-37 EYANGDAK
+37 EIANGDPK
-45 VEQDYLDSLANTRV
+45 VEQDYLDSLSNEKV
-59 WLGNYTLKQC
+59 MLWNWTLKQC
-69 REMEIGLGLDLKGG
+69 REMEISLGLDLKGG
-83 MNVILEVSIPDVIKA
+83 MNVILEVSVPDVIKA

-103 TDENFNQALATAA
+103 PDEAFNNALATAA
-116 KQSQSSQDDVITL
+116 KQAVNSQDDVITL
-129 FVKEYQR
+129 FIREYHKIA
-136 LVPDGQLAEIF
+136 PDAKLSELF

-152 KDKVNQKST
+152 KDKVNQKSSD
-161 NAQVEKVLREEVK
+161 AEVEKVLRAEVK
-174 AAVENSYNVLR
+174 AAVENSFNVLR

-237 TAKEVVPY
+237 TAREVLPAMQ
-245 LYSVDSKL
+245 SADAKL
-253 RALQTTGAVAAVE
+253 RVILAEETT
-266 EVADSTA
+266 
-273 TDSAAV
+273 
-279 ASELVAEVA
+279 A
-288 DTAKVAEVAD
+288 DTDTIEAVLTEATPVEKKTV
-298 NSAST
+298 SA
-303 ADSLAAALKGGEKAK
+303 ADSLAAALKGDVTAEDKSAANM
-318 EPTKADIAQLKK
+318 EEIKK
-330 EHPLLAIFQPNTS
+330 QYPLLSILQLNSS
-343 GQGPVVGYAN
+343 GQGPVIGYAN
-353 YKDTAEVNRYLAMK
+353 YKDTADINKYLAMPEIK
-367 EVLAELPKDL
+367 ADLPKDL

-382 VSAFEY
+382 VSPSEF
-388 DPKKQ
+388 DKKGQ

-414 VITDAKDDYDQ
+414 VVTDAKDEFDQ
-425 HGKPCVNMS
+425 YSKPAVSMT
-434 MNSDGTRRWAQMT
+434 MNSDGARRWAQLT

-471 EIPNGNSVITGNF
+471 EITGGRSQITGHF
-484 TPDQSKDLANVLK
+484 TPEQAKDLANVLK
-497 SGKMPAPARIVQE
+497 SGKMPAPAHIVQE

-523 AGIFSFIVALVLLMI
+523 AGIFSFVVALILLMI
-538 YMCVTYGFVPGMI
+538 YMCSMYGFIPGMV
-551 ANGALV
+551 ANCALI

-577 GIAGMVLALG
+577 GIAGMVLSLG

-613 LSDGYSNA
+613 LADGYSNA

-654 IIGILCSFFTAVF
+654 IIGILVSFFTAVF
-667 VTRLV
+667 ITRIV
-672 YEHFMDKD
+672 YEHFMNKD
-680 KLQNLTFSSSVSKN
+680 KWLNLTFTTKISKN
-694 MMMNTHINFMKM
+694 LMTNTHFDFM
-706 SKRSFIVFGTI
+706 GTNKKSLI
-717 IVICI
+717 IVSAIIVVCI
-722 ISFAVRGLSQSI
+722 GSFAIRGLSQSI

-741 FKVQFEQAVEPEEVR
+741 FKVQFENPVEPEQVR
-756 SLIANKFGDA
+756 ELISSKFGDA

-781 ISTNYRIDE
+781 ISTNYRIEDE
-790 DGPTVDSE
+790 GNNVDSE
-798 IEAYLYES
+798 IESYLYETL
-806 VKPLLTQNITLETFI
+806 KPVLTQNITLETFI
-821 DRDNY
+821 DRDNH
-826 TGGSIISSQKVGPS
+826 TGGSIVSSQKVGPS

-846 TSAIYSVV
+846 TGAIYSVV

-860 GIYILIRFRNIAYSI
+860 GLYILLRFRNIAYSI
-875 SSVAALTSDTIMI
+875 GSIVALSCDTIMI
-888 IGAYSLLW
+888 IGAYSLFW
-896 GLVPF
+896 GILPF
-901 SLEVDQTF
+901 SLEIDQTF
-909 IGAVLTAIGYSINDK
+909 IGAILTAIGYSINDK

-930 IREFFGLYPKRDV
+930 VREFFGLYPKRDK
-943 RLLFN
+943 RQLFN
-948 ESLNTT
+948 DSLNTT
-954 LARTINTSVST
+954 LARTINTSLST

-972 FILGGDSIRSFSF
+972 FILGGDSIRSFAF

-997 SLFLAA
+997 SLFIASPIAYNMMKNKKVVVAA
-1003 PLAYQIIKKKGEK
+1003 TE
-1016 ALDAEVSAE
+1016 E